1 MTRAEGTGSEP
12 IRTAEVTA
20 SLCLATDLAMG
31 FPWEHGLRATLIAM
45 RLCDLL
51 EVDDETT
58 SQTYYATMLCYAGC
72 TTDAHLGSKIFG
84 GSRTES
90 FVPGLFGSTSE
101 QMRGIISALPSP
113 DSSPLVKVFEIA
125 RRLPRAIAESPNHQK
140 SLCEVAELLA
150 QRVGLP
156 PEMSRLF
163 QFLTDRW
170 DGKGALRHAGAEDI
184 PLATRIGVVA
194 RDAAFQ
200 RHIGGDEHARDTVAA
215 RGGHAFDPEI
225 ARRFAENAG
234 SVFAAADVDGSAWDA
249 VLAAEPQIMLTLE
262 HDALDSALGAFGSFA
277 DLVSPYFAGHSEGL
291 ARLAAAAG
299 EAADLG
305 DEEVVMLRRAAL
317 VHDVGRVGVDPRTW
331 SVPGRLSP
339 DQVEQVRLHP
349 YHTERILSLSPS
361 LADLGRIASCHHEK
375 MDGSGYHRGVSG
387 VALGPVERILGAAD
401 QFKAMTEP
409 RSHRP
414 AITASEAVRRLA
426 ELAGEGKLAPN
437 AVAAIIDAVGE
448 QTPQM
453 RRPAGLTD
461 REAEVLGLLA
471 RGLQTKQIATALG
484 ISPKTADTHIQGAYR
499 KVGVSTRAAATVFAM
514 EHGLVHSG
522 EIPTQG

>member
-1 MTRAEGTGSEP
+1 
-12 IRTAEVTA
+12 
-20 SLCLATDLAMG
+20 
-31 FPWEHGLRATLIAM
+31 
-45 RLCDLL
+45 
-51 EVDDETT
+51 
-58 SQTYYATMLCYAGC
+58 
-72 TTDAHLGSKIFG
+72 
-84 GSRTES
+84 
-90 FVPGLFGSTSE
+90 
-101 QMRGIISALPSP
+101 
-113 DSSPLVKVFEIA
+113 
-125 RRLPRAIAESPNHQK
+125 
-140 SLCEVAELLA
+140 
-150 QRVGLP
+150 
-156 PEMSRLF
+156 
-163 QFLTDRW
+163 
-170 DGKGALRHAGAEDI
+170 
-184 PLATRIGVVA
+184 
-194 RDAAFQ
+194 
-200 RHIGGDEHARDTVAA
+200 
-215 RGGHAFDPEI
+215 
-225 ARRFAENAG
+225 
-234 SVFAAADVDGSAWDA
+234 
-249 VLAAEPQIMLTLE
+249 
-262 HDALDSALGAFGSFA
+262 
-277 DLVSPYFAGHSEGL
+277 
-291 ARLAAAAG
+291 
-299 EAADLG
+299 
-305 DEEVVMLRRAAL
+305 MLRRAAL